1 MSESGPRI
9 VLSQSE
15 GAPWETKG
23 LRGFLEYRDLGVAR
37 ASEGRFSATIA
48 RALHAHK
55 PGADAPMHVHRLGFH
70 LMFIIKGWV
79 RCYYDGLGE
88 VMLRAGD
95 CVTYEGEVPQAHI
108 EYSAD
113 YEVLQVT
120 MPAEFQTAPV
130 PAKT

>member
-1 MSESGPRI
+1 MSETGTRI
-9 VLSQSE
+9 VLSRADGSK
-15 GAPWETKG
+15 WETKG
-23 LRGFLEYRDLGVAR
+23 LRGFLEYRDLGVAQT
-37 ASEGRFSATIA
+37 SDGRFSATIA

-55 PGADAPMHVHRLGFH
+55 PGADAPMHVHQLGFH
-70 LMFIIKGWV
+70 LMFVFKGWV
-79 RCYYDGLGE
+79 RCYYEGLGE
-88 VMLRAGD
+88 VVLREGD

-120 MPAEFQTAPV
+120 MPAEFPTVPV